1 MNNNG
6 KETLGMTAP
15 DTTTLLLDALQV
27 LARLERAASNRENH
41 EGDPSSLFVARARL
55 RESAEAAR
63 QVLRIA
69 RDHGLVP

>member
-1 MNNNG
+1 
-6 KETLGMTAP
+6 MTAP